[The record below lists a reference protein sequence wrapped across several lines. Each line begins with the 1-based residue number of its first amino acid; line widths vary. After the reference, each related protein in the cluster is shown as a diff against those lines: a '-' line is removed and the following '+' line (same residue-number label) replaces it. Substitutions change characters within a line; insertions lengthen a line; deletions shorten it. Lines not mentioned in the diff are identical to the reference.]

1 MKKNKKVTVIDKS
14 DVTSCW
20 TCEGKGFIGI
30 PNTHPVIREL
40 CPTCQGTGKW
50 VESHYIIVDEKNKIA
65 IDSEF
70 MGK

>member
-1 MKKNKKVTVIDKS
+1 MKNKNVTVIDKS
-14 DVTSCW
+14 DVMKCW
-20 TCEGKGFIGI
+20 GCEGKGLITI
-30 PNTHPVIREL
+30 PQSHPIIREL

-50 VESHYIIVDEKNKIA
+50 VETHYIIVDNKNKIA